1 MTNLNSKDVIL
12 QTTKVPFIDLKQR
25 YEEERGEILAC
36 VENVLSKGHLIL
48 TEEVNEFEQQASEY
62 INVKHVIGLNSGTDA
77 LMMALWAY
85 GIGRGDEVITT
96 PVSFVA
102 TSGSIMHVGAK
113 PVYVDVCDD
122 QNIDPNKIEQ
132 AITPKTKAI
141 MPVHWGGRIADMD
154 SIMQIAERH
163 NLLVIEDAA
172 QAMGAYYR
180 GRHGG
185 SFGDASA
192 YSAHPLKNLNALGDA
207 GFMSTNNDEVNRKVR
222 LYRSHGL
229 ESRDNC
235 VLYGVNSR
243 LDSLNAE
250 VLKYRL
256 QKLKQIV
263 DRRRHNVE
271 LYRSFIKPGPIYIPE
286 EKSYEHNSYVMFIT
300 QADRRD
306 ELKDYLL
313 THGIESLVY
322 YGTPLHLHKAAQSLG
337 VMKGS
342 LPVAEA
348 QCEKVLALPHHQNLT
363 DDQIQYVS
371 EKVNAFYGSK

>member
-1 MTNLNSKDVIL
+1 M
-12 QTTKVPFIDLKQR
+12 KVPFIDLQQR
-25 YEEERGEILAC
+25 FEEERHEILAC

-48 TEEVNEFEQQASEY
+48 TEEVNEFERQAAEY
-62 INVKHVIGLNSGTDA
+62 IKVKHVIGLNSGTDA

-96 PVSFVA
+96 PISFVA
-102 TSGSIMHVGAK
+102 TSGSIIHVGAK

-132 AITPKTKAI
+132 AITHKTKAI

-154 SIMQIAERH
+154 AIMAIAQKH

-180 GRHGG
+180 GQHGG
-185 SFGDASA
+185 SFGNAAA

-207 GFMSTNNDEVNRKVR
+207 GFMSTDDEEVNRKVR
-222 LYRSHGL
+222 LYRTHGL

-256 QKLKQIV
+256 DKLKKIV
-263 DRRRHNVE
+263 DRRRHNVD
-271 LYRSFIKPGPIYIPE
+271 LYRMHIKPGPIYIPE

-300 QADRRD
+300 QADHRD
-306 ELKDYLL
+306 QLKDYLIR
-313 THGIESLVY
+313 HGIESLVY
-322 YGTPLHLHKAAQSLG
+322 YGTPLHLHKAAESLG
-337 VMKGS
+337 VKKGS

-363 DDQIQYVS
+363 DEQIIYVS
-371 EKVNAFYGSK
+371 EKVNAFYGSQ